1 MKYHVQTLAV
11 SLCSLLLGCYKYF
24 HWNGVS
30 LFLFGEQEFPKES
43 DY

>member
-1 MKYHVQTLAV
+1 MKYRIQALAV
-11 SLCSLLLGCYKYF
+11 SFCSMVLAGYKFF